1 MDTLTLRDTL
11 FRLIDQQ
18 PNAEKA
24 AAWLEQQAQAFRQNP
39 QTAFFYRIFTSLP
52 RFTGK
57 APVTVPADIIDELNQ
72 LLPGFQVQNWTLD
85 RLARVWWL
93 LQLPAEDEPA
103 YVKTITELFKAAE
116 LNELVALYS
125 ALPVLAFPEAWRFQA
140 SEGVRNNIG
149 DVQEAIMLRNPYPA
163 DYLDELAWNQLVMK
177 AFFTEKDVTQIIGFD
192 KRANE
197 RLAQIIIDY
206 ARERKAAGRTI
217 HPQLWRLVKPFVT
230 DRNQTDLEQLF
241 DRQGLA

>member
-11 FRLIDQQ
+11 FRLMEQQ
-18 PNAEKA
+18 PSSEKA
-24 AAWLEQQAQAFRQNP
+24 VAWLRQQADAYGQNL

-57 APVTVPADIIDELNQ
+57 APIHVPTDIANALNQ
-72 LLPGFQVQNWTLD
+72 IRPGFQVSNWTLD

-93 LQLPAEDEPA
+93 LQLPAEEEDT
-103 YVKTITELFKAAE
+103 YVKTLTELFKSAE
-116 LNELVALYS
+116 LNEFVALYS
-125 ALPVLAFPEAWRFQA
+125 ALPVLSFAEAWRFQA

-177 AFFTEKDVTQIIGFD
+177 AFFTEKDVTQIIGLD
-192 KRANE
+192 ERANE
-197 RLAQIIIDY
+197 NLAHIIIDY

-217 HPQLWRLVKPFVT
+217 HPDLWRLVKPFVNSQ
-230 DRNQTDLEQLF
+230 NQEELTQLF
-241 DRQGLA
+241 GK

>member
-11 FRLIDQQ
+11 FRLIEQQ

-24 AAWLEQQAQAFRQNP
+24 VTWLRQQADMFRQNP
-39 QTAFFYRIFTSLP
+39 QTAVFYRIFTSLP

-57 APVTVPADIIDELNQ
+57 APVTVPTDIADALNQ
-72 LLPGFQVQNWTLD
+72 LRPGFQVHSWTLD

-93 LQLPAEDEPA
+93 LQLPAEDESS
-103 YVKTITELFKAAE
+103 YVKTITELFKSAE

-149 DVQEAIMLRNPYPA
+149 DVQAAIMLRNPYPA

-177 AFFTEKDVTQIIGFD
+177 AFFTEKDVTQIIDFEQ
-192 KRANE
+192 RTNE
-197 RLAQIIIDY
+197 NLAQIVIDY
-206 ARERKAAGRTI
+206 ARERKAAGRSI
-217 HPQLWRLVKPFVT
+217 HPNLWHLVKPFVT
-230 DRNQTDLEQLF
+230 DQNKAELTQLF
-241 DRQGLA
+241 DQ